1 MRRDTF
7 NPQDLREVPVYTVTE
22 AAAYLD
28 IPRATLSSW
37 VIGRPYPVAQGK
49 RFFSPLIEIADPGL
63 RRLSFL
69 NLIELHVLNAI
80 RRTDKIALPK
90 VRTAL
95 EFLRKR
101 LHSRRPLAE
110 QQFETDGVSLFVD
123 YYGRLMSITEPGQY
137 AMREM
142 LGDHLR
148 LVRRDPKGV
157 PVKLLL
163 FAPKGGRHLGKP
175 SIQIDPKLSFGQPV
189 LAGTGIRTAIIAQRF
204 YAGET
209 LAELAEDYGRPA
221 AQIEEAIRFE
231 RKAA

>member
-1 MRRDTF
+1 M
-7 NPQDLREVPVYTVTE
+7 
-22 AAAYLD
+22 
-28 IPRATLSSW
+28 
-37 VIGRPYPVAQGK
+37 
-49 RFFSPLIEIADPGL
+49 
-63 RRLSFL
+63 
-69 NLIELHVLNAI
+69 
-80 RRTDKIALPK
+80 PK

>member
-7 NPQDLREVPVYTVTE
+7 NPQDLRDVSVYTLTE

-37 VIGRPYPVAQGK
+37 VIGRPYPVSLGNK
-49 RFFSPLIEIADPGL
+49 FFPPLIEIANAER

-110 QQFETDGVSLFVD
+110 QQFETDGAGLFVD
-123 YYGRLMSITEPGQY
+123 YYGRLMNITQPGQY

-142 LGDHLR
+142 LGEHLR
-148 LVRRDPKGV
+148 LVRRDPSGV

-163 FAPKGGRHLGKP
+163 FAPKAGRRTGKP
-175 SIQIDPKLSFGQPV
+175 PIQIDPRVSFGQPV
-189 LAGTGIRTAIIAQRF
+189 LAGTGIRTAILAQRF

-209 LAELAEDYGRPA
+209 LAELAEDYGRKA